1 MMKALRFH
9 NNMPRIAAT
18 KILGQLSS
26 SVFTGP
32 IAPMTLDEIPEPSLP
47 AADWVRVRTRVAGI
61 CGSDLKQLLLKG
73 SLDNPLTAL
82 LSFPHVLGHEAVG
95 VVEEVGP
102 GAGAVVAV
110 GDRVLLNPWLSCKP
124 RGIDPPCPACEVGD
138 YTLCRNFDRGCLPPG
153 IHLGNNAAAPG
164 VFARSFVAHESQCL
178 AVPAAV
184 SDDAAVLGDPF
195 SVSLH
200 SILKRPPTADA
211 PVLVYGLGPLGLL
224 AVAGLAE
231 LYPATDIYAVGRHAH
246 QGELARRFGA
256 KEVIV
261 DKPAAIVERVAEL
274 TGARVLKPWNGLPW
288 LIDGVGVVY
297 DTVGSPETLEV
308 SVRVARA
315 RGSVVVSGV
324 EAPRRFE
331 WTPLYFKEIDIV
343 GSNAFALEDFDGQRL
358 HAMEIYL
365 RLVERGLDVTP
376 LITHRFTLERWRQAF
391 QTLIHRRKSGAVKIV
406 FDESAALDR
415 GH

>member
-1 MMKALRFH
+1 MKALRFH
-9 NNMPRIAAT
+9 NKMPRIAAT
-18 KILGQLSS
+18 KILGQIASS
-26 SVFTGP
+26 AFTGP
-32 IAPMTLDEIPEPSLP
+32 LAPMTLDEIPEPRLP
-47 AADWVRVRTRVAGI
+47 APDWVRVRTRLAGI

-95 VVEEVGP
+95 EIEEVGP
-102 GAGAVVAV
+102 AVVERKV
-110 GDRVLLNPWLSCKP
+110 GERVLLNPWLSCGP
-124 RGIDPPCPACEVGD
+124 RGIDPPCAACATGD
-138 YTLCRNFDRGCLPPG
+138 YTLCRNFDGGCLPPG
-153 IHLGNNAAAPG
+153 IHLGNNAGAPG
-164 VFARSFVAHESQCL
+164 VFARHFVAHQSQCL
-178 AVPAAV
+178 PVPEPV

-200 SILKRPPTADA
+200 SILKRPPQPDA

-224 AVAGLAE
+224 AVVGLKA
-231 LYPATDIYAVGRHAH
+231 LYPDTTVYAVGKHAH

-256 KEVIV
+256 DEILVG
-261 DKPAAIVERVAEL
+261 KPAALIERVAEL
-274 TGARVLKPWNGLPW
+274 TGARVYRPWYGLPW

-297 DTVGSPETLEV
+297 DTVGSSQTLEV

-331 WTPLYFKEIDIV
+331 WTPIYFKEVDVV
-343 GSNAFALEDFDGQRL
+343 GSNAFALEDFEGERL

-365 RLVERGLDVTP
+365 RLAERGLDVTP
-376 LITHRFTLERWRQAF
+376 LITHRFTLERWREAF
-391 QTLIHRRKSGAVKIV
+391 QTLMKRRSSGAIKIV
-406 FDESAALDR
+406 IEPEPSAVRAHR
-415 GH
+415 